1 LIEMYEVSKNSK
13 NIKNYD
19 LFLLYNETGD
29 NEIRNQI
36 FDKYKYMAEIISK
49 KYINR
54 GIEYDDIYQIACMGL
69 IFAIER
75 FDISK
80 GFEFTSFAT
89 PTILGE
95 IKKYFRDKGWAIK
108 VPRKIQE
115 ISRKVNEYSHILS
128 NQLHR
133 PPTIKEIA
141 EYANSTEEEILEAF
155 EAGKMFNSQSLD
167 EKFDMS
173 GDDNDLSLLDIVGDE
188 DKYYARIE
196 NEDFINKSM
205 DKLNDLEKN
214 IIIQRFFENKTQ
226 SDIAKELNISQMT
239 VSRIEKRSLEKLRI
253 EFYK

>member
-1 LIEMYEVSKNSK
+1 MSEVSKYIKS
-13 NIKNYD
+13 IKNHD
-19 LFLLYNETGD
+19 MFLLYNESRD
-29 NEIRNQI
+29 IEIRNQI
-36 FDKYKYMAEIISK
+36 FEKYKYMAEIISR
-49 KYINR
+49 KYSNR

-69 IFAIER
+69 IYAIER

-115 ISRKVNEYSHILS
+115 ISRKVNEYNNILS

-133 PPTIKEIA
+133 APTIKEIA

-167 EKFDMS
+167 EKFDMT
-173 GDDNDLSLLDIVGDE
+173 GDDNDLSLMDVVGAE
-188 DKYYARIE
+188 DQYFTRIE
-196 NEDFINKSM
+196 NKDFINKSM
-205 DKLNDLEKN
+205 DKLNDLERD
-214 IIIQRFFENKTQ
+214 IITKRFYHSKTQ

-239 VSRIEKRSLEKLRI
+239 VSRIEKKSLEKLRI

>member
-1 LIEMYEVSKNSK
+1 MYEVSKNSK
-13 NIKNYD
+13 SIKNYD
-19 LFLLYNETGD
+19 LFLLYNEKRD
-29 NEIRNQI
+29 IEVRNQI

-49 KYINR
+49 KYSNR

-115 ISRKVNEYSHILS
+115 ISRKVNEYSNILS

-133 PPTIKEIA
+133 APTIKEIA
-141 EYANSTEEEILEAF
+141 EYASSTEEEILEAF

-173 GDDNDLSLLDIVGDE
+173 GDDNDLSLMDIVGDE

-205 DKLNDLEKN
+205 NKLNDLEKN
-214 IIIQRFFENKTQ
+214 IIIQRFYQNKTQ

-239 VSRIEKRSLEKLRI
+239 VSRIEKKSLEKLRV

>member
-1 LIEMYEVSKNSK
+1 MYEVSKNSK
-13 NIKNYD
+13 SIKNYD
-19 LFLLYNETGD
+19 LFLLYNENRD
-29 NEIRNQI
+29 IEIRNQI
-36 FDKYKYMAEIISK
+36 FDKYKYMADIISR
-49 KYINR
+49 KYGNR

-115 ISRKVNEYSHILS
+115 ISRKVNEYSNILS

-133 PPTIKEIA
+133 APTIKEIA
-141 EYANSTEEEILEAF
+141 QYANSTEEEVLEAF
-155 EAGKMFNSQSLD
+155 EAGKMFNYQSLD
-167 EKFDMS
+167 EKFDLNS
-173 GDDNDLSLLDIVGDE
+173 DDNDLSLMDVVGDE
-188 DKYYARIE
+188 DKYYTKIE

-205 DKLNDLEKN
+205 DKLNDLERD
-214 IIIQRFFENKTQ
+214 IIIQRFYKNKTQ

-239 VSRIEKRSLEKLRI
+239 VSRIEKKSLEKLRI

>member
-1 LIEMYEVSKNSK
+1 MNEAKNFK
-13 NIKNYD
+13 YIKNYD
-19 LFLLYNETGD
+19 LFLLYKENKDIEV
-29 NEIRNQI
+29 RNQI
-36 FDKYKYMAEIISK
+36 FEKYKYMAEIISR

-54 GIEYDDIYQIACMGL
+54 GIEFDDIYQIACMGL
-69 IFAIER
+69 IFAIDR
-75 FDISK
+75 FDITK

-115 ISRKVNEYSHILS
+115 ISRKVNEYSNILS

-133 PPTIKEIA
+133 APTIKEIA
-141 EYANSTEEEILEAF
+141 EYANSSEEEVLEAF

-167 EKFDMS
+167 EKFDMNS
-173 GDDNDLSLLDIVGDE
+173 DDSDLSLMDIVGEE
-188 DKYYARIE
+188 DKHFIRIE
-196 NEDFINKSM
+196 NKDFIDKSM
-205 DKLNDLEKN
+205 NKLNDLEKD
-214 IIIQRFFENKTQ
+214 IITKRFYHNKTQ

-239 VSRIEKRSLEKLRI
+239 VSRIEKKSLEKLRI

>member
-1 LIEMYEVSKNSK
+1 MIKMYEVSKNSK
-13 NIKNYD
+13 SIKNYD
-19 LFLLYNETGD
+19 LFLLYNENRD
-29 NEIRNQI
+29 IEVRNQI
-36 FDKYKYMAEIISK
+36 FDKYKYMAEIISR
-49 KYINR
+49 KYSNR

-115 ISRKVNEYSHILS
+115 ISRKVNEYSNILS
-128 NQLHR
+128 IQLHR
-133 PPTIKEIA
+133 APTIKEIA
-141 EYANSTEEEILEAF
+141 EYANSTEEEVLEAF

-173 GDDNDLSLLDIVGDE
+173 SDDNDLSLLDIVGDE

-214 IIIQRFFENKTQ
+214 IIIQRFYQNKTQ

-239 VSRIEKRSLEKLRI
+239 VSRIEKKSLEKLRI

>member
-1 LIEMYEVSKNSK
+1 MSEVSKYSK
-13 NIKNYD
+13 SIKNQD
-19 LFLLYNETGD
+19 LFLLYSEKRD
-29 NEIRNQI
+29 IEIRNQI
-36 FDKYKYMAEIISK
+36 FDKYKYMAEIISR
-49 KYINR
+49 KYSNR

-115 ISRKVNEYSHILS
+115 ILRKVNEYSNILS

-133 PPTIKEIA
+133 APTIKEIA
-141 EYANSTEEEILEAF
+141 EYANSTEEEVLEAF

-167 EKFDMS
+167 EKFDMNS
-173 GDDNDLSLLDIVGDE
+173 DDSDLSLMDVVGAE
-188 DKYYARIE
+188 DQYFTRIE
-196 NEDFINKSM
+196 NKDFINKSM
-205 DKLNDLEKN
+205 DKLNDLEKD
-214 IIIQRFFENKTQ
+214 IIMKRFYHNKTQ
-226 SDIAKELNISQMT
+226 SDIAKDLNISQMT
-239 VSRIEKRSLEKLRI
+239 VSRIEKKSLEKLRI
-253 EFYK
+253 EYYK

>member
-1 LIEMYEVSKNSK
+1 MYEESKNSK

-19 LFLLYNETGD
+19 LFLLYNENKD
-29 NEIRNQI
+29 IELRNQI
-36 FDKYKYMAEIISK
+36 FDKYKYMADIISR
-49 KYINR
+49 KYSNR

-75 FDISK
+75 FDVSK

-115 ISRKVNEYSHILS
+115 ISRKVNEYSSILS
-128 NQLHR
+128 SQLHR
-133 PPTIKEIA
+133 APTIKEIA
-141 EYANSTEEEILEAF
+141 QYANSTEEEVLEAF
-155 EAGKMFNSQSLD
+155 EAGKMFNYQSLD
-167 EKFDMS
+167 EKFDLNS
-173 GDDNDLSLLDIVGDE
+173 DDNDLSLMDVVGDE
-188 DKYYARIE
+188 DKYYTKIE

-205 DKLNDLEKN
+205 DKLNDLERD
-214 IIIQRFFENKTQ
+214 IIIQRFYQNKTQ

-239 VSRIEKRSLEKLRI
+239 VSRIEKKSLEKLRI